1 MKIYSLKIMYS
12 SKTGEVYEIEEEIE
26 EEGMQY
32 QIGDTEVSEMVKDKD
47 LFFDIQMNT
56 TEVALT

>member
-26 EEGMQY
+26 EEVMYY
-32 QIGDTEVSEMVKDKD
+32 QIGDTEVSKMVEDKD

>member
-26 EEGMQY
+26 EEGMHY
-32 QIGDTEVSEMVKDKD
+32 QIGDTEVSEMVDDKD

>member
-1 MKIYSLKIMYS
+1 MYS